1 MAGKVEENPKVERG
15 IVRIL
20 ETTIDGTLQLRNGL
34 RKIKGVGHS
43 FAAAVV
49 KVSGLD
55 GNMYVGN
62 LTDEQIEKIEDIIR
76 NPIKYGIPSFMV
88 NRRRDPETGE
98 DRHVSE
104 SDLTI
109 QLRSD
114 IEKLRKMRAYRGI
127 RHELGLPVRGQRTRS
142 SFRRG
147 RTVGVQRKKK

>member
-1 MAGKVEENPKVERG
+1 MAKKPEVNIERG

-20 ETTIDGTLQLRNGL
+20 ETTVDGHLKLRNGL

-43 FAAAVV
+43 LAKAIVT
-49 KVSGLD
+49 VSGLD
-55 GNMYVGN
+55 GEMYIGN
-62 LTDEQIEKIEDIIR
+62 LSDEQIEKIEDIIR
-76 NPIKYGIPSFMV
+76 NPTKYGIPSFMV

-98 DRHVSE
+98 DLHISE
-104 SDLTI
+104 SELTI
-109 QLRSD
+109 KLRED
-114 IEKLRKMRAYRGI
+114 VEKLRKMRAYRGI